1 MKLTTTMR
9 LCALALL
16 AMLAGCASNATPE
29 PVRETAR
36 TAATPE
42 VNPCRQSGRTTMVR
56 GECTVDWEGEIVR
69 ISGDCDVTPG
79 RTQEDRP
86 CLRLSISAGDCSVN
100 APGRQTSSLFVDPS
114 LLVMLTS
121 CRELDATLLKNGDL
135 FGTSEEGGCGAA
147 SSGSIALNSP
157 HYDRGVDK
165 TPTCL

>member
-69 ISGDCDVTPG
+69 VSGDCDVTPG

-100 APGRQTSSLFVDPS
+100 APGRQTSSL
-114 LLVMLTS
+114 LVTS

-135 FGTSEEGGCGAA
+135 FGTSEEGGCVAV
-147 SSGSIALNSP
+147 SSGRNALNST

-165 TPTCL
+165 TPTCR